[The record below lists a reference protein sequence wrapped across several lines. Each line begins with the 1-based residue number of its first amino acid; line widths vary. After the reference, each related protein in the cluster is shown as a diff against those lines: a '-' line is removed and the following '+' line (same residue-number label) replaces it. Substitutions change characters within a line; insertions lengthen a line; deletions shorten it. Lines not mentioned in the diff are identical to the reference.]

1 MKVEGRFIHMYANI
15 SLLFLIF
22 FLNYQPQMA
31 IFPHTDLNN
40 PDAGIKL
47 SFTSH
52 LLLLNINSCY

>member
-1 MKVEGRFIHMYANI
+1 
-15 SLLFLIF
+15 
-22 FLNYQPQMA
+22 MA